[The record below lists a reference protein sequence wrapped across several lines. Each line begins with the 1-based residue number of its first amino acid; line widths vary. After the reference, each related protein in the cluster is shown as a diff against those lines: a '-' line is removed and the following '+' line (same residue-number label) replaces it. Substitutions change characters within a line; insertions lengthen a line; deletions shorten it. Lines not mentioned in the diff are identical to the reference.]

1 MNILDIDK
9 DIGNPQMCASYV
21 VAIYSNL
28 MASEVGYAFLLK
40 EMFLSS
46 VIKVDFCIFYISIAL
61 SSLKKGNYFGSLFHG
76 FGKLY

>member
-1 MNILDIDK
+1 
-9 DIGNPQMCASYV
+9 
-21 VAIYSNL
+21 
-28 MASEVGYAFLLK
+28 LLK